1 MEEMQE
7 EREIGREREKE
18 KDLLSACSTLKEKW
32 WNTHTDS
39 PSVGHREGGEGG
51 THEKRER
58 GT

>member
-1 MEEMQE
+1 M
-7 EREIGREREKE
+7 RE
-18 KDLLSACSTLKEKW
+18 KDLLSACSTLKEKR

-58 GT
+58 HLKTRGERV